1 MSSAPK
7 LLGYL
12 ADIEAAFG
20 AQSPLLLAVCP
31 IEVVSS
37 KGCLLVHLAELLPD
51 LAEEESSVGHRHP
64 IAPELYPN
72 GLLAPLVHAARLEAE
87 DRLPFADDLLP
98 LQLQLEIGMVPL
110 LEAHWPC
117 PHPSRN
123 LSAE

>member
-1 MSSAPK
+1 MSSATK

-51 LAEEESSVGHRHP
+51 LAEEESSVGHRHSV
-64 IAPELYPN
+64 ATELHPN
-72 GLLAPLVHAARLEAE
+72 SLLAHLLHAARLEAE
-87 DRLPFADDLLP
+87 DRLPCAAPLLP
-98 LQLQLEIGMVPL
+98 LQPQREISMVPL
-110 LEAHWPC
+110 LEVHRP
-117 PHPSRN
+117 
-123 LSAE
+123 